1 MKKKNHAKVYVISD
15 SRLRQVINPEE
26 ELEYSL
32 AMDAVRAKCFSS
44 ADLKGVAED
53 DKGQDWE
60 MNKALT
66 EAMIRTCDVVA
77 VLGGNVTPDMEN
89 EINLA
94 SNLGKEICVAEP
106 IRNIVKKMNIKVSA
120 NMLAKVCKDV
130 LQKNKEGLAKCR

>member
-15 SRLRQVINPEE
+15 SMLRQVINPEE

-66 EAMIRTCDVVA
+66 EAMIQTCDVVA
-77 VLGGNVTPDMEN
+77 VLGGKVTPDMEN

-120 NMLAKVCKDV
+120 NMLAKVCKDI
-130 LQKNKEGLAKCR
+130 LQKNKEELIKCR

>member
-15 SRLRQVINPEE
+15 SMLRQVINPEE

-130 LQKNKEGLAKCR
+130 LQKNKEELAKCR